1 MSGYAYECESGYVC
15 IFKFSIVT
23 QQATPKQWL
32 KTVTIISSS
41 PTQVWELTELSW
53 VVLSWGR
60 SLQHCSQHMSGAGI
74 ILRASSH
81 TCPRPALEKQATPGA
96 SLFLFGLSRSLF
108 HYGGFSVDEFLTRQV
123 TAKAGRRTL
132 PNGCCDRTYSHSSHY
147 PCHLPLVRSTSQV
160 PTTLVKRETTQR
172 CD

>member
-81 TCPRPALEKQATPGA
+81 TCPRPSLEKQATPGA
-96 SLFLFGLSRSLF
+96 SLGTFLSIFF
-108 HYGGFSVDEFLTRQV
+108 FMVN
-123 TAKAGRRTL
+123 GR
-132 PNGCCDRTYSHSSHY
+132 GSSHN
-147 PCHLPLVRSTSQV
+147 
-160 PTTLVKRETTQR
+160 QR
-172 CD
+172 RVCWSAVSEWSFKWKTEGEEHQLQG